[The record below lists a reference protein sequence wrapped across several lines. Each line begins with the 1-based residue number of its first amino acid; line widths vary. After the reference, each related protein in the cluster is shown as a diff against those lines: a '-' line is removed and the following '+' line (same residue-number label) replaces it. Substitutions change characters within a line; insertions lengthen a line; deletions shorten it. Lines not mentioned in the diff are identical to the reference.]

1 MTWVKLIFI
10 VEFFLV
16 LGFFIENL
24 LKKGFTFKGGISF
37 ALLYFIFI
45 PIWVLIFSNN
55 IELSIPD
62 FGHYTSIK
70 HVVLTNEIF
79 TSLLLSFY
87 IFIFIIYIYMP
98 NVKTANL
105 KRTPVANPTYSMF
118 VIYIIL
124 SLIILIGSGLLEGG
138 NWYSNRN
145 DFFKDQ
151 GSKAVL
157 IAFLLNSNK
166 ILIISLLL
174 IRAFNKRKTKYNIY
188 AILFSL
194 LDMFL
199 TGNRIYF
206 FITLILLGLN
216 YFRRKPLTISIL
228 TPILTPFI
236 VYVAYFGAIFRHI
249 RGPLFEKGFPTI
261 EAFNKALERAK
272 TLDPFE
278 WQSFFL
284 NISESVNV
292 NVIYDIFNR
301 HESLLYGLTYL
312 KTFVFFVPRA
322 LWPEKPESITV
333 IAAEFLG
340 GSSLVT
346 TTIGETHMNF
356 GYFGP
361 IFLLP
366 ILLFTEYFIK
376 SISNKYLMENDI
388 FLFFFGVLLFRMP
401 FSDEILVFIFLII
414 LAKVCQKIELYVKK

>member
-1 MTWVKLIFI
+1 MIFI

-16 LGFFIENL
+16 LGFLIENL
-24 LKKGFTFKGGISF
+24 LKKGFTFKGGTSF

-62 FGHYTSIK
+62 YGHYTSIK

-87 IFIFIIYIYMP
+87 IFIFILYLYMP
-98 NVKTANL
+98 DVKTAHL
-105 KRTPVANPTYSMF
+105 KRTPIANPTYSMF
-118 VIYIIL
+118 VFYIIL
-124 SLIILIGSGLLEGG
+124 SLIILIGSGLHEGG
-138 NWYSNRN
+138 NWYINRN
-145 DFFKDQ
+145 EFFKDQ

-157 IAFLLNSNK
+157 VAFLLNSNK
-166 ILIISLLL
+166 ILIISLFL
-174 IRAFNKRKTKYNIY
+174 IRAFDKRKAKYKVY
-188 AILFSL
+188 AVLFSA

-216 YFRRKPLTISIL
+216 YFRRKPLTMSIL

-249 RGPLFEKGFPTI
+249 RGPLFEKGLPTI
-261 EAFNKALERAK
+261 EVFNKAFERAK

-284 NISESVNV
+284 NITESVNV

-312 KTFVFFVPRA
+312 KTFVFFVPRS

-346 TTIGETHMNF
+346 TTIGEAHMNF

-366 ILLFTEYFIK
+366 ILLLTEYFIK

-388 FLFFFGVLLFRMP
+388 FLFFFGILLFRMP

-414 LAKVCQKIELYVKK
+414 LANVCQKTESYVKK